1 MSKTIDEKV
10 VEMRFDNSNF
20 EKNVQTSMS
29 TLDKLKQKLNFT
41 GASKGIDNL
50 NKSTSKFNVSNMSN
64 ALDTVRVKFSA
75 LEVIGVTALTN
86 ITNKI
91 VNAGLALTK
100 NLSVGQLSAGWKK
113 YDQETTS
120 VQSLVNSTG
129 KSVKEIEGYL
139 EELMWYSD
147 ETSYGFTDMTRALA
161 TMSSSG
167 GDIEKLIP
175 MIMRSCQFGCICR

>member
-1 MSKTIDEKV
+1 MSKTIDEKI

-20 EKNVQTSMS
+20 ERNVQTSMS

-41 GASKGIDNL
+41 SASKGIDNL
-50 NKSTSKFNVSNMSN
+50 SKSTSKFDVSNMSN

-100 NLSVGQLSAGWKK
+100 NLSIGQLSEGWKK
-113 YDQETTS
+113 YGEETAS
-120 VQSLVNSTG
+120 VQTLVNSTG
-129 KSVKEIEGYL
+129 KSVNEVEKYL
-139 EELMWYSD
+139 EKLMWFSD
-147 ETSYGFTDMTRALA
+147 ETSYGFTDMTKALA
-161 TMSSSG
+161 TMTSSG
-167 GDIEKLIP
+167 GDIDKLIP
-175 MIMRSCQFGCICR
+175 MITRCR